1 MCQHLAL
8 WDDEDAQMG
17 PSATGQVGPRA
28 NKPLGLK
35 ATGHRASPHG
45 RVMIYAQ
52 TAANS
57 EPRTCIT

>member
-17 PSATGQVGPRA
+17 PSATGQDGTRA
-28 NKPLGLK
+28 NKPLGVK

-45 RVMIYAQ
+45 RAMIYAQ